1 MVVIM
6 IMVHQCQ
13 TNVIIE
19 LWLGLYVDGGNSMY
33 YGPRRLRPIEYGP
46 RQKFAYFITIDI
58 QQTDK
63 LLTVQMRTLIM
74 YC

>member
-1 MVVIM
+1 M
-6 IMVHQCQ
+6 QW
-13 TNVIIE
+13 IIFE
-19 LWLGLYVDGGNSMY
+19 LNSNNSNY
-33 YGPRRLRPIEYGP
+33 KINNSQSARSTLLNYQRS
-46 RQKFAYFITIDI
+46 QHAYFITIDI

>member
-1 MVVIM
+1 MSVRLKSY
-6 IMVHQCQ
+6 HPRFWQ
-13 TNVIIE
+13 TSITKN
-19 LWLGLYVDGGNSMY
+19 
-33 YGPRRLRPIEYGP
+33 EYS
-46 RQKFAYFITIDI
+46 QFAYFITIDI